1 MRREFNFDNEIEIMN
16 LTYNM
21 NQQNQKQNVNEDY
34 LYSLKNNK
42 IFHNENAL

>member
-21 NQQNQKQNVNEDY
+21 NQFNQKQNVNEDY

-42 IFHNENAL
+42 IFRNENNL